1 MADFDLVSREIDSEN
16 AKKLSLEAV
25 CGSDGFLFARGDTGV
40 AGRGVIKRVPFAGV
54 LELQSAL
61 GSPKADGTPGAV
73 LFVAVN
79 FDGRSGIV
87 TLPRICVRRTPDGR
101 TWLHAPHDVTIGD
114 VIAEM
119 TSEEPRGRGRDA
131 SVRIP
136 STTPLPDVS
145 FTVRPGVPVAT
156 YLAAV
161 GAARDAVAAGQLAKA
176 VIARNVIVEST
187 APFDVPRII
196 DRLRRNFG
204 SSYRFH
210 FDGLVGASPE
220 LLVER
225 DGATVRSHP
234 LAGTTTRTGDPRVD
248 AELAAELLASAKN
261 QLEHRVVIDMV
272 HDTLLPWCSYL
283 DWQPEAEVVA
293 VANVQHLGTR
303 VEGRLSDPPPPV
315 TDLVRALVP
324 TPALGGHPRDA
335 AMEFIGAHEGFDR
348 GRYGGAVGWM
358 DASGDG
364 TFAVTIRCGLIDGTG
379 SRAELYAGGG
389 IVAESEPLL
398 ELDETRAKFQAML
411 SVFVRP

>member
-1 MADFDLVSREIDSEN
+1 MAEFGLVTREIDSES
-16 AKKLSLEAV
+16 ARKLSLEAV
-25 CGSDGFLFARGDTGV
+25 CGRDGFLFARGDTGV
-40 AGRGVIKRVPFAGV
+40 AGRGVIEQVPFAAV
-54 LELQSAL
+54 RDLQSSL
-61 GSPKADGTPGAV
+61 GTPSVDGAPGAV

-79 FDGRSGIV
+79 FDGRSGNV
-87 TLPRICVRRTPDGR
+87 TLPRICVRRATDGR
-101 TWLHAPHDVTIGD
+101 TWLHAPHDVTVD
-114 VIAEM
+114 EVIAEVA
-119 TSEEPRGRGRDA
+119 SDKPGGRDA
-131 SVRIP
+131 SVRSS
-136 STTPLPDVS
+136 STTPAPDVS

-161 GAARDAVAAGQLAKA
+161 GAARDAVAQGRLAKA

-187 APFDVPRII
+187 APFDVPRIV
-196 DRLRRNFG
+196 DRLRRHFG

-210 FDGLVGASPE
+210 FNGLVGASPE

-248 AELAAELLASAKN
+248 AQLAAELLASSKN

-303 VEGRLSDPPPPV
+303 VEGRLGDPPPPV

-335 AMEFIGAHEGFDR
+335 AMDFIGTHEGFDR

-364 TFAVTIRCGLIDGTG
+364 TFAVTIRCGIIDETG

-389 IVAESEPLL
+389 IVARSEPLL
-398 ELDETRAKFQAML
+398 ELDETRARFQAML

>member
-1 MADFDLVSREIDSEN
+1 MAEFGLVTREIDSES
-16 AKKLSLEAV
+16 ARKLSLEAV
-25 CGSDGFLFARGDTGV
+25 CGRDGFLFARGDTGV
-40 AGRGVIKRVPFAGV
+40 AGRGVIEQVPFAAV
-54 LELQSAL
+54 LDLQSSL
-61 GSPKADGTPGAV
+61 GTPSVDGAPGAV

-79 FDGRSGIV
+79 FDGRSGNV
-87 TLPRICVRRTPDGR
+87 TLPRICVRRATDGR
-101 TWLHAPHDVTIGD
+101 TWLHAPHDVTVDD
-114 VIAEM
+114 VIAEVA
-119 TSEEPRGRGRDA
+119 SDKPGGRDA
-131 SVRIP
+131 SVRSS
-136 STTPLPDVS
+136 STTPAPDVS

-161 GAARDAVAAGQLAKA
+161 GAARNAVAQGRLAKA

-187 APFDVPRII
+187 APFDVPRIV

-210 FDGLVGASPE
+210 FNGLVGASPE

-248 AELAAELLASAKN
+248 AQLAAELLASSKN

-303 VEGRLSDPPPPV
+303 VEGRLGDPPPPV

-335 AMEFIGAHEGFDR
+335 AMDFIGAHEGFDR

-364 TFAVTIRCGLIDGTG
+364 TFAVTIRCGIIDETG

-389 IVAESEPLL
+389 IVAGSEPLL

>member
-1 MADFDLVSREIDSEN
+1 MADFDLVTREIDSKS
-16 AKKLSLEAV
+16 ARKLSLEAV
-25 CGSDGFLFARGDTGV
+25 CGRDGFLFARGDTGV
-40 AGRGVIKRVPFAGV
+40 AGRGVIERVPFAAV
-54 LELQSAL
+54 LDLQSSL
-61 GSPKADGTPGAV
+61 GTPSAAGAPGAV

-79 FDGRSGIV
+79 FDGRSGNV
-87 TLPRICVRRTPDGR
+87 TLPRICVRRATDGR
-101 TWLHAPHDVTIGD
+101 TWLHAPHDVTVDD
-114 VIAEM
+114 VIAEVA
-119 TSEEPRGRGRDA
+119 TDERGGRDA
-131 SVRIP
+131 SVRGS
-136 STTPLPDVS
+136 STTPAPDLL
-145 FTVRPGVPVAT
+145 FTIRPGVPVAT

-161 GAARDAVAAGQLAKA
+161 GAARDAVAQGQLAKA

-196 DRLRRNFG
+196 DRLRRSFG

-225 DGATVRSHP
+225 EGATVRSHP

-248 AELAAELLASAKN
+248 AQLAAELLASSKN

-303 VEGRLSDPPPPV
+303 VEGRLGDPPPPV

-335 AMEFIGAHEGFDR
+335 AMDFIGAHEGFDR
-348 GRYGGAVGWM
+348 GGYGGAVGWM

-364 TFAVTIRCGLIDGTG
+364 TFAVTIRCGIIDETG
-379 SRAELYAGGG
+379 SRAELFAGGG
-389 IVAESEPLL
+389 IVAGSDPLL